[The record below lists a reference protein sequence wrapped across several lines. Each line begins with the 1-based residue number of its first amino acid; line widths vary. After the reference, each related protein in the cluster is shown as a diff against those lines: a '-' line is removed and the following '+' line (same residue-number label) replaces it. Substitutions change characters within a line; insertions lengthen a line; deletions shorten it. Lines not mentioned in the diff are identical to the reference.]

1 MSFGFC
7 LPGRNRSD
15 LEELE
20 RSLSTEKVSFRD
32 RLKRL
37 ERRKG
42 MQVFLWITMG
52 VLLLYAV
59 FAFLYSTVVLY
70 ASGPFTSFLWFWPVT
85 CVVAL
90 VAAALLFLVLI
101 GRLPR
106 LKTASV
112 CFCMVFWLCMVVFL
126 SVEAVVF
133 SAGRKAPAANA
144 DYVIVLGAQ
153 VRGETPTLVLNARI
167 KAAAEYLE
175 KYPEAV
181 CVASGGK
188 GTGETI
194 SEAEAIRR
202 GLVQCGI
209 SEDRILLE
217 DCSTSTSE
225 NLKFSA
231 EVIQK
236 YEKEQSLS
244 AKVVP
249 DHIGNYGKTKSQR
262 DETVTYEDAENQTL
276 GNPVR
281 FMQKNV
287 VLVTNDF
294 HVYRATKLA
303 KSTGYMQV
311 SGLGATD
318 FFAVTIQ
325 YYVREFFAIVKES
338 FSGNFS

>member
-1 MSFGFC
+1 MSFSFC
-7 LPGRNRSD
+7 LPGKRRSD

-20 RSLSTEKVSFRD
+20 RSLSVEKVSFKERI
-32 RLKRL
+32 KKL
-37 ERRKG
+37 ERSKG

-70 ASGPFTSFLWFWPVT
+70 ASGPYTSFLWFWPVT

-90 VAAALLFLVLI
+90 IGAVLLFLVVT
-101 GRLPR
+101 GRLWR
-106 LKTASV
+106 LKTAAM
-112 CFCMVFWLCMVVFL
+112 CLCGLFWLCMVVFL

-133 SAGRKAPAANA
+133 FAGRKAPEANA
-144 DYVIVLGAQ
+144 EYVIVLGAQ

-167 KAAAEYLE
+167 NAAAEYLRE
-175 KYPEAV
+175 HPEAV
-181 CVASGGK
+181 CVASGGQ
-188 GTGETI
+188 GTGEAI

-202 GLVQCGI
+202 GLLRLGI
-209 SEDRILLE
+209 SDDRILLE
-217 DCSTSTSE
+217 DRSTSTAE

-236 YEKEQSLS
+236 YEKGKALS
-244 AKVVP
+244 
-249 DHIGNYGKTKSQR
+249 
-262 DETVTYEDAENQTL
+262 DAEAAGELSGTAKQAGTEKAAI

-281 FMQKNV
+281 FMPKNV

-303 KSTGYMQV
+303 ENAGYMHV

-338 FSGNFS
+338 LSGNFS